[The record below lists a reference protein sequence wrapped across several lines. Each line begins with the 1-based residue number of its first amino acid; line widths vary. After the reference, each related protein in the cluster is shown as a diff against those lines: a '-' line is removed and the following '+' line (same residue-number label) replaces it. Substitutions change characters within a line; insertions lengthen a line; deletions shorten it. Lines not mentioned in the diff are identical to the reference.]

1 MLRLMDLINQLFPR
15 SQNSRQDAKR
25 RLQFVLAHDRVD
37 LTPQVLEQM
46 RQEIMAVI
54 ARYVELDTDSVEF
67 SLESDQRIT
76 ALVANVPIRRVR
88 KEPSIQE
95 DGGDA
100 PENSPLLD
108 AEALGS
114 QPN

>member
-67 SLESDQRIT
+67 SLESDQRMT

-88 KEPSIQE
+88 YEPPILE
-95 DGGDA
+95 DEGDA
-100 PENSPLLD
+100 PESPPLLD

-114 QPN
+114 HPN